1 MIRPIRCQ
9 VLGKLIDVPVFSVLG
24 QSHRDGLVEAV
35 AFLEAKTDLPITQ
48 LEALRETAK
57 KKSTIAAWVTS
68 SHVGGQQILS
78 LDVALQSSRKESTFV
93 ATVSALVSELDASS
107 IVKDST
113 VLDQI
118 RTFYTD
124 VRKKLLDATLLAGD
138 GLVSK
143 HEAPPETL

>member
-9 VLGKLIDVPVFSVLG
+9 VLGKLTDDPVFSVFG

-57 KKSTIAAWVTS
+57 KKSTITALVTS
-68 SHVGGQQILS
+68 SHVGGQHIVS

-93 ATVSALVSELDASS
+93 AKVSALVSELDASS

-113 VLDQI
+113 VVDQL

-124 VRKKLLDATLLAGD
+124 VRNKLLDATILAGD